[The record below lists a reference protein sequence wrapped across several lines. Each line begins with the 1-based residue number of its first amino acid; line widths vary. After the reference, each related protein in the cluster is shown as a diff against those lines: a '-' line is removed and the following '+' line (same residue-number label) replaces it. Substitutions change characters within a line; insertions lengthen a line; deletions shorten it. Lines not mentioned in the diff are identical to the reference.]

1 MYCLGIFVVFFDIF
15 LRGFWHKSCCE
26 ISESERM
33 IRMCAIW
40 NGALK
45 VKMSDPC
52 DLATYGDRG
61 DRDRESVALMEANA
75 LTFCHK

>member
-1 MYCLGIFVVFFDIF
+1 
-15 LRGFWHKSCCE
+15 
-26 ISESERM
+26 M

-61 DRDRESVALMEANA
+61 DRDRESVAFDGSKCVNVLS
-75 LTFCHK
+75 

>member
-1 MYCLGIFVVFFDIF
+1 MVAVAVMYVDCSELLKCICS
-15 LRGFWHKSCCE
+15 LW

-33 IRMCAIW
+33 IHMCDIW

-61 DRDRESVALMEANA
+61 DTDRESVALMEANA